1 MIEEMIGKSESGV
14 NWCGSGDLHPSRSG
28 DRRHNR
34 AGAWRTFFAIAAFA
48 LPVFAQNAPAPPQP
62 KVKGPSET
70 LVVLGTATPV
80 PLAESPRPVEVLP
93 LEPVKLA
100 AETALDVLRT
110 DSSVFLEQRG
120 AGGAQDDLIL
130 DGGSFEQTL
139 ILLNGFR
146 INDAQTS
153 HHNLDL
159 PVPMEAMSQVQVL
172 EGAGS
177 TLHGVD
183 ALSGV
188 VDFLTAAPDHDSLR
202 MRLGEGSFQSNE
214 ESLQGSAVG
223 RTWSGRATADRN
235 FSEGFTAD
243 PAYSIAGQYFPC
255 DAQQLYRDCQNDRDY
270 RNEDASSEG
279 WISSRLGV
287 TDILLAGSDRSFG
300 ANQFYGPYN
309 SWERTK
315 SWFASARQELGPRTV
330 AAFGYRRHA
339 DEFVLWRNAP
349 AGYEN
354 NHVDVS
360 WQASLRRTQTLRG
373 QALLLMGL
381 ESDGDSIRS
390 FNFSGGVTSNALGIH
405 ARNRGAGYIDLDW
418 NPPARRWNLSAGA
431 REEIFS
437 GGAQAVFSPQL
448 AGSLRLAH
456 ALKLRVSGGYGFRIP
471 TYTDLYYQDPATLGN
486 PSLKPESAWSGNG
499 GADWAPSPHVTLSAT
514 GFYSR
519 QHDTIDYIRAAVVPN
534 PYLPP
539 SCERNGT
546 QAAGTWCAA
555 NLNGLHFSGVEA
567 RLTWI
572 PRASQAIR
580 VGWTELIGSQTPL
593 PGIQSEYALNYPVV
607 NVHASWTATM
617 KYGIAVRNE
626 VEVARP
632 YQQPGNAPFNASAYP
647 VWNATVTRD
656 RWKLRPYLR
665 LTNLSNTG
673 YQQIVGVEM
682 PPRTIM
688 GGFVVQVGE

>member
-1 MIEEMIGKSESGV
+1 MAAA
-14 NWCGSGDLHPSRSG
+14 LQA
-28 DRRHNR
+28 
-34 AGAWRTFFAIAAFA
+34 AGQSTAA
-48 LPVFAQNAPAPPQP
+48 PVQKPGTAQTPDTTVKP
-62 KVKGPSET
+62 VKGLTET

-93 LEPVKLA
+93 VEPLRLA
-100 AETALDVLRT
+100 AETALDVLRS
-110 DSSVFLEQRG
+110 DSAVFLEQRG

-130 DGGSFEQTL
+130 DGGSFEQAL

-177 TLHGVD
+177 TLHGTD

-202 MRLGEGSFQSNE
+202 MRLGEGSFESNE
-214 ESLQGSAVG
+214 ESLLAAATRGK
-223 RTWSGRATADRN
+223 WSGQATADRN
-235 FSEGFTAD
+235 FSTGFMT
-243 PAYSIAGQYFPC
+243 
-255 DAQQLYRDCQNDRDY
+255 DRDY
-270 RNEDASSEG
+270 RNEDASAES
-279 WISSRLGV
+279 WCASHLGV
-287 TDILLAGSDRSFG
+287 TDLLVAGSDRAFG
-300 ANQFYGPYN
+300 ANDFYGAYP

-315 SWFASARQELGPRTV
+315 SWFASARQELGARTV

-339 DEFVLWRNAP
+339 DDFVLFRDEP
-349 AGYEN
+349 AIYEN
-354 NHVDVS
+354 NHVDES
-360 WQASLRRTQTLRG
+360 WQASLRRTESLRG
-373 QALLLMGL
+373 GALLLMGL
-381 ESDGDSIRS
+381 EADGDSIRS
-390 FNFSGGVTSNALGIH
+390 FNFSGGVTSYALGVH

-418 NPPARRWNLSAGA
+418 NPPGKRWNLSAGA

-448 AGSLRLAH
+448 AGSLRVTNT
-456 ALKLRVSGGYGFRIP
+456 LKLRASGGYGYRIP
-471 TYTDLYYQDPATLGN
+471 TYTDLYYSDPATLGN
-486 PSLKPESAWSGNG
+486 PNLKPESAWSGNS
-499 GADWAPSPHVTLSAT
+499 GADWTPSGHVSFSAT

-519 QHDTIDYIRAAVVPN
+519 QHSTIDYIRAVIVPN

-539 SCERNGT
+539 SCEINGT
-546 QAAGTWCAA
+546 QAADTWCAS
-555 NLNGLHFSGVEA
+555 NLNGLHFSGVSTH
-567 RLTWI
+567 LTWI
-572 PRASQAIR
+572 PRPSQAIR
-580 VGWTELIGSQTPL
+580 VGWTQLIGSQNPL

-607 NVHASWTATM
+607 NVHASWRATM
-617 KYGIAVRNE
+617 KFGIAVTND
-626 VEVARP
+626 VAVARP
-632 YQQPGNAPFNASAYP
+632 YQQKGSAPFNANAYP

-673 YQQIVGVEM
+673 YEQIVGVTM

-688 GGFVVQVGE
+688 GGFVVQLGD